1 MYIKLTYITKVG
13 DVVMRQNKTQKQIV
27 TQIDRNPKNK
37 DFFFFRKFYV
47 FFLKLLL
54 ILPI

>member
-1 MYIKLTYITKVG
+1 MYIKLIYITKVG

-37 DFFFFRKFYV
+37 DFFFLENSMY

>member
-37 DFFFFRKFYV
+37 DFFFLENSMY
-47 FFLKLLL
+47 FF
-54 ILPI
+54 